1 VLIVLLPQW
10 KEKVHEGSISYSGS
24 SFGDSRK
31 ALFVDSFRILKV
43 TLEPLWFLVWIK
55 NENNAICKRS
65 YPKQWSGTILERL
78 WWAHSIISDSCL
90 TIKSDEVDETIFKRS
105 KTEKIFDIFWD
116 FGVESKQNLF
126 EVNYV
131 VPILFI
137 YLVDYNWGALATR
150 RRRWWRPDCL
160 FWAW

>member
-1 VLIVLLPQW
+1 M
-10 KEKVHEGSISYSGS
+10 
-24 SFGDSRK
+24 
-31 ALFVDSFRILKV
+31 
-43 TLEPLWFLVWIK
+43 
-55 NENNAICKRS
+55 
-65 YPKQWSGTILERL
+65 
-78 WWAHSIISDSCL
+78 

-137 YLVDYNWGALATR
+137 YLVDYN
-150 RRRWWRPDCL
+150 
-160 FWAW
+160 